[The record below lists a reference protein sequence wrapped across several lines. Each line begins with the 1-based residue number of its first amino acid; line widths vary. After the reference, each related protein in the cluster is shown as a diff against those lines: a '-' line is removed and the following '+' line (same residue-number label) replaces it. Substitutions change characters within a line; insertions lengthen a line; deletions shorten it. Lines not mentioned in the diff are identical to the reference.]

1 MANDGDDSDVVID
14 ITAAAEDRALAGPDE
29 EPTFR
34 SSTIGFEDCEAH
46 ANSSPGARHRWL
58 FLFTSLR
65 LVIALKRFSIYCNT
79 EIREFRDSAQNTE
92 DRRKKGQQ
100 CNLAASLSPVFLQ
113 VNCDF
118 AEGPAGCRH
127 YTLAMH
133 CDVAIIGGG
142 PGGST
147 LGTYLKLHKPELDV
161 KIFEREV
168 FPRDHV
174 GESQLPITSHYLNEM
189 GVWDRVEAAGFP
201 IKVGATYKWGKTKEL
216 WDFDFVVG
224 GLKEEPRPAKFEGQR
239 QFAAFQVD
247 RAQYDKILLDYAK
260 ELGCDVREGVKVAK
274 IKRDGQVV
282 TGFVLDGGEEVTA
295 NYYIDASGHIG
306 VMRRVLDIPIEY
318 PTNLQ
323 NIAVWDYWQNAEWA
337 EEIGVGGTRVQVM
350 SVSYGWI
357 WFIPLG
363 PTRTSVGLVVPA
375 EYYKKSGKRP
385 EELYA
390 QALTDDPRIAYLMR
404 NATSEN
410 KLSSTKD
417 WSFVAARIF
426 GPNWFLVGESAGF
439 ADPILAAG
447 LSITHAAARE
457 AAFTILELIRGELDA
472 YWLKEE
478 YQRLQF
484 NRVRNHIRFADYWYS
499 ANEQFEDL
507 KEHTRKIAELN
518 GLDLSPDKA
527 WAWLAQGGFIDD
539 DLNAGTATLSLT
551 AIRGLGTFLHPM
563 AMDTPLAKNNVF
575 KLNLAGA
582 SPIKRAAYERGG
594 VYQYDA
600 FERDGKLLPL
610 VGVFEVIVDIL
621 GRASTVLEI
630 ARELQALDRANPGN
644 RVFKTYVL
652 DRVPVAFEALIAGK
666 WVTATYDPK
675 LPLAPANPFVPMHW
689 HQDTNPALKAAT
701 EG

>member
-1 MANDGDDSDVVID
+1 MN
-14 ITAAAEDRALAGPDE
+14 
-29 EPTFR
+29 
-34 SSTIGFEDCEAH
+34 
-46 ANSSPGARHRWL
+46 
-58 FLFTSLR
+58 
-65 LVIALKRFSIYCNT
+65 
-79 EIREFRDSAQNTE
+79 
-92 DRRKKGQQ
+92 
-100 CNLAASLSPVFLQ
+100 
-113 VNCDF
+113 
-118 AEGPAGCRH
+118 
-127 YTLAMH
+127 

-147 LGTYLKLHKPELDV
+147 LGTYLKMHRPDLDV
-161 KIFEREV
+161 QIFEREV

-189 GVWDRVEAAGFP
+189 GVWDQVEAAGFP

-216 WDFDFVVG
+216 WDFDFVPG
-224 GLKEEPRPAKFEGQR
+224 GLKDEPRPATFSGQR
-239 QFAAFQVD
+239 QFTAFQVD
-247 RAQYDKILLDYAK
+247 RAVYDKILLDYARSK
-260 ELGCDVREGVKVAK
+260 GCSVNEGVKVTK
-274 IKRDGQVV
+274 VGTDGDTI
-282 TGFVLDGGEEVTA
+282 TGFELSTGETVTA
-295 NYYIDASGHIG
+295 KYYIDASGHVGI
-306 VMRRVLDIPIEY
+306 MRRALDIPIEY

-323 NIAVWDYWQNAEWA
+323 NIAVWDYWNNAEWA

-363 PTRTSVGLVVPA
+363 PTRTSVGLVCPA

-390 QALTDDPRIAYLMR
+390 QALKDDSRIAYLMR
-404 NATSEN
+404 SAVSEN

-417 WSFVAARIF
+417 WSFLAERIY

-457 AAFTILELIRGELDA
+457 AAFTILELMRGKLDEG
-472 YWLKEE
+472 WLKAE
-478 YQRLQF
+478 YQKLQF

-499 ANEQFEDL
+499 ANEQFADL
-507 KEHTRKIAELN
+507 KEQTRKIAELN

-551 AIRGLGTFLHPM
+551 AIRGLGHFLSPM
-563 AMDTPLAKNNVF
+563 EMDMPLATKNVF

-582 SPIKRAAYERGG
+582 KSVKRAAYENGT
-594 VYQYDA
+594 VYQYEGY
-600 FERDGKLLPL
+600 ERDGKLFPL
-610 VGVFEVIVDIL
+610 VGVFEVIAEVL
-621 GRASTVLEI
+621 GRASTIIEI
-630 ARELQALDRANPGN
+630 ARELKKLEMANAGN
-644 RVFKTYVL
+644 KAFKTYVL
-652 DRVPVAFEALIAGK
+652 DRIPVAFEALIAGDWIK
-666 WVTATYDPK
+666 ASHDPK

-689 HQDTNPALKAAT
+689 HEDKKAELKAAT
-701 EG
+701 NN